1 MMCKEFIAMHAMLNE
16 NIFNQVYYS
25 ATIGFCTS
33 MECFSTPCSYIFM
46 YALDTY
52 LYMYRIVVMT
62 LLMQ

>member
-1 MMCKEFIAMHAMLNE
+1 MHAMLNE

-25 ATIGFCTS
+25 ATIGS

-46 YALDTY
+46 YALDSY

-62 LLMQ
+62 YLNNHYSCSEK